1 MDELVIDDIY
11 LMDSYEIEYFQ
22 VRELYI
28 IEDMKDKF
36 NNLIE

>member
-11 LMDSYEIEYFQ
+11 LIDSYEIEYFQ

-28 IEDMKDKF
+28 IENIKDKLS
-36 NNLIE
+36 NLIE